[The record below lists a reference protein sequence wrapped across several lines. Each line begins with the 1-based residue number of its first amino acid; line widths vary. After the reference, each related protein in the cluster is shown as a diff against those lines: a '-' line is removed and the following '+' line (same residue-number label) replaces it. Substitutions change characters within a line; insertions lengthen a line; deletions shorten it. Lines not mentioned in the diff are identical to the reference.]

1 MNRSTKLLIAQVA
14 IASVFLLGCGNPP
27 QNGNGNV
34 GVRQDTNTNSATPTP
49 DNNALDAACNDSD
62 PTHRATAVQNFIDD
76 KISHDSSLSQ
86 EKTAGLFK
94 DKVVMFPKGGITDPE
109 PQALAIIFGGVIT
122 GKNLFQKLIP
132 IVQPVMGNKC
142 VQAVAFVP
150 IGSVPLDAKVASLP
164 ASGGDNMFIWT
175 ACDYPNVACPD
186 GLCAMSCPGGIGKG
200 GGGTSLNTSSMANT
214 AGNGHA
220 NTGTSNKPKP

>member
-14 IASVFLLGCGNPP
+14 IASVFLLGCGSPP
-27 QNGNGNV
+27 QNGNSNG

-49 DNNALDAACNDSD
+49 DNNALDAACSD
-62 PTHRATAVQNFIDD
+62 PDPSHRATAVQNFVDD
-76 KISHDSSLSQ
+76 KIAHDPNLSQ

-94 DKVVMFPKGGITDPE
+94 DKVVIFPRGGITDPE
-109 PQALAIIFGGVIT
+109 PQALALIIGGVIT

-150 IGSVPLDAKVASLP
+150 IGSVPLDAKVTSLT
-164 ASGGDNMFIWT
+164 AAGGDNMFLWT
-175 ACDYPNVACPD
+175 GCDYPNVACPD
-186 GLCAMSCPGGIGKG
+186 GLCAMSCSGGIGKTG
-200 GGGTSLNTSSMANT
+200 GGNDSNTSGNANT
-214 AGNGHA
+214 AGNSNA
-220 NTGTSNKPKP
+220 NTGSSNKP